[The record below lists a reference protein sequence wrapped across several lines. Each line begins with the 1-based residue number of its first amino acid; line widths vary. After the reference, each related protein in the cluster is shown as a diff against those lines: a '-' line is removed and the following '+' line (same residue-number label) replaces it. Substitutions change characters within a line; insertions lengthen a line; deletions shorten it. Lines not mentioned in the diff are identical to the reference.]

1 MEAREEAAAVELILF
16 FTLIAGLGV
25 VSHLEQSKRSEWKEH
40 LPTSKREDIK
50 PLLQELGLKTTDRP
64 FFWQKDLGRRL
75 LSVELR
81 GHVQTYGFG
90 IRPELEVRIPGTPG
104 IGPDY
109 PREHAHARIPFQ
121 DGFILSSGASKA
133 VALRLSR
140 VEVEEAV
147 QRLGGPF
154 VEGEIPQ
161 FQLRRGWLQWTVPG
175 KFTAE
180 KHNALLKEAI
190 RIARAL
196 EEGVGKSVP
205 MDLLDVV
212 LTREGGLRAQALDTL
227 LSDFSET
234 KQATVARTFGKNSSD
249 DVLQLLVE
257 LDKEDPA
264 IGLILDL
271 LAGDDIPLWLEARAK
286 TQLQGQ
292 EVGGLMLIQ
301 PHEAGQLSVSE
312 DVEGALSK
320 PMQSKETIQ

>member
-1 MEAREEAAAVELILF
+1 MEVFLF
-16 FTLIAGLGV
+16 FVLSLAGLGV
-25 VSHLEQSKRSEWKEH
+25 VAHVEQSKRSEWKEH
-40 LPTSKREDIK
+40 LPSFRRRYIG
-50 PLLQELGLKTTDRP
+50 PLLKERGFRDDTGSSKHGV
-64 FFWQKDLGRRL
+64 WQKDLGRRL
-75 LSVELR
+75 LSIDLKGE
-81 GHVQTYGFG
+81 VQRFGFNVQ
-90 IRPELEVRIPGTPG
+90 PELEVRIPGTPG

-140 VEVEEAV
+140 FELEEAV

-154 VEGEIPQ
+154 VEGNSPQ
-161 FQLRRGWLQWTVPG
+161 FQLRRGWLRWTVPG

-196 EEGVGKSVP
+196 EEGVGESVP

-227 LSDFSET
+227 LSDFSDT
-234 KQATVARTFGKNSSD
+234 KQAQTARSFANNSAD
-249 DVLQLLVE
+249 DVLQLIGE
-257 LDKEDPA
+257 LDKAKPA
-264 IGLILDL
+264 TGLILDL
-271 LAGDDIPLWLEARAK
+271 LAGEDIPVWLEARAK

-292 EVGGLMLIQ
+292 EVGGLMLMQ
-301 PHEAGQLSVSE
+301 PDEAGKLSVSE

-320 PMQSKETIQ
+320 PMRSKETIQ